1 MVTCGR
7 RVVLASRSPRRMEI
21 LRREG
26 VAFESIEAMV
36 DDAATPPPGDPGTV
50 AVALALAKARAVAA
64 AEPQRCR
71 DAFVVG
77 ADTICHHRG
86 ASVGK
91 ATSLEEARHILECM
105 MDGPHMVVTGVA
117 VLHSGRVQQFVDE
130 AVVRLHAVAA
140 EEVERYLASN
150 AWQGKAGAYD
160 IEERRRSGWRIECD
174 GDPDTVGGLPWKRLR
189 QLLESWR

>member
-1 MVTCGR
+1 
-7 RVVLASRSPRRMEI
+7 MEI

-26 VAFESIEAMV
+26 VSFESIEAAV

-50 AVALALAKARAVAA
+50 AVALAVAKAEAVAA

-91 ATSLEEARHILECM
+91 ATCLDEARHILRRM
-105 MDGPHMVVTGVA
+105 MDGPHVVVTGVA
-117 VLHSGRVQQFVDE
+117 VVHAGRVRHFVDE
-130 AVVRLHAVAA
+130 AIVRLHAVADQ
-140 EEVERYLASN
+140 EVERYLASDV
-150 AWQGKAGAYD
+150 WQGKAGAYD
-160 IEERRRSGWRIECD
+160 IEERRRAGWRIECD

-189 QLLESWR
+189 QLLEGWT